1 MTMSIKKLLVAGLFS
16 AVSLFAGNYNI
27 DKSHSSV
34 AFKVKHMM
42 ITNVKGNFS
51 EFDGKFEYDEKT
63 NTLKQLDGVIEVKS
77 IDTDNEKRD
86 NHLRAADMFD
96 AQKFP
101 LITFKLTKIDGDEA
115 YGDFTMKGITKNIKL
130 DYESGGTIVNPWG
143 KKVAGFSLNGK
154 IKRSDFGL
162 TWNKALEAGG
172 VAVSDIVKLEI
183 DVEGVKVN

>member
-1 MTMSIKKLLVAGLFS
+1 MSIKKILVAGLFS

-34 AFKVKHMM
+34 SFKVKHMM
-42 ITNVKGNFS
+42 ISNVKGDFS

-77 IDTDNEKRD
+77 INTDNKKRD
-86 NHLRAADMFD
+86 DHLRADDMFN
-96 AQKFP
+96 ASKYP

-115 YGDFTMKGITKNIKL
+115 YGDFTMKGVTKNIKL
-130 DYESGGTIVNPWG
+130 DYEAGGTIVNPWG
-143 KKVAGFSLNGK
+143 KKIAGFSLSGK

-172 VAVSDIVKLEI
+172 VAVSDTVRLEI
-183 DVEGVKVN
+183 DVEGVKAN